1 MIIGIL
7 QTDVV
12 LERFQPEFGDYP
24 RMFVGLL
31 TQVVDGPDLQFVV
44 IDCQAGI
51 YPDVG
56 ACDAYLITG
65 SRNSVY
71 DDEPWIAALAAF
83 VDRVLQSGGKVVGIC
98 FGHQLLAHFF
108 GGHTADAGWVVGVQR
123 CEVVASA
130 DWMCPE
136 IPEFSLLSS
145 HKDQV
150 LELPPGARLLAS
162 SAACRHS
169 AYAMGDQVF
178 TLQGHP
184 EFSKPYARALM
195 DLRRELLGSGTFEN
209 GMDSLSEKTDEED
222 VAGWILNFLHR

>member
-1 MIIGIL
+1 M
-7 QTDVV
+7 D
-12 LERFQPEFGDYP
+12 RFQPEFGDYP
-24 RMFVGLL
+24 QMFAGLL
-31 TQVVDGPDLQFVV
+31 RQAVAEPELQFVV
-44 IDCQAGI
+44 IDCQAGS
-51 YPDVG
+51 YPSVS

-71 DDEPWIAALAAF
+71 DDEPWIAGLAAF
-83 VDRVLQSGGKVVGIC
+83 VDRVLQSGGKVMGVC

-108 GGHTADAGWVVGVQR
+108 GGHTAQAGWVVGVQR
-123 CEVVASA
+123 CEVVSKA
-130 DWMCPE
+130 DWMRPE
-136 IPEFSLLSS
+136 ISAFRLLSS

-162 SAACRHS
+162 SDVCRNS

-195 DLRRELLGSGTFEN
+195 DLRRELLGAGTFKN
-209 GMDSLSEKTDEED
+209 GVGSLTEETDEED
-222 VAGWILNFLHR
+222 VAQWILNFLDR